1 MKIVHICMTQY
12 SDGWTYQENMLTKY
26 HKKLG
31 HDVTVIT
38 SMYCYK
44 EGKLVEDDRTIFDDI
59 NGVKIIRL
67 KKKNNGLM
75 GKTPSYIGFFK
86 VLSEEKPD
94 IVFSHG
100 CQYRDASL
108 LAHYIKEHSNV
119 KLFVDNHADFTN
131 SATNFISKNILH
143 KIIWKHYAHVLL
155 PYTQR
160 FWGVLPAR
168 VDFLTEV
175 YGLPTEK
182 CELLVM
188 GADDELVEKSE
199 LEIEEKKIRKK
210 YGIKEDDFL
219 VVTGGKIDRSKMQTE
234 LLMKAILEMDS
245 PRIKLLFFGSI
256 EDEIKERIMKLVD
269 NQRIIYAGWI
279 TPEQSYDYFA
289 VADLVAFPGRHSV
302 FWEQAAGQGKPL
314 ICRSWQGTHHVDVGG
329 NVHFIN
335 EDDVEEIREIIE
347 EILNNSMTYEMMMT
361 AASKNAKEKFSY
373 RSIAIR
379 SILS

>member
-31 HDVTVIT
+31 HNVTVIT

-59 NGVKIIRL
+59 NGVRIIRL
-67 KKKNNGLM
+67 KKKSNGLM
-75 GKTPSYIGFFK
+75 GKTPSYIDFFK

-94 IVFSHG
+94 IIFSHG

-108 LAHYIKEHSNV
+108 LARYVKGHSTV

-168 VDFLTEV
+168 VDFLTNV
-175 YGLPTEK
+175 YKLP
-182 CELLVM
+182 
-188 GADDELVEKSE
+188 VE
-199 LEIEEKKIRKK
+199 
-210 YGIKEDDFL
+210 
-219 VVTGGKIDRSKMQTE
+219 M
-234 LLMKAILEMDS
+234 
-245 PRIKLLFFGSI
+245 
-256 EDEIKERIMKLVD
+256 
-269 NQRIIYAGWI
+269 
-279 TPEQSYDYFA
+279 
-289 VADLVAFPGRHSV
+289 
-302 FWEQAAGQGKPL
+302 
-314 ICRSWQGTHHVDVGG
+314 
-329 NVHFIN
+329 
-335 EDDVEEIREIIE
+335 
-347 EILNNSMTYEMMMT
+347 
-361 AASKNAKEKFSY
+361 
-373 RSIAIR
+373 
-379 SILS
+379 